1 VAGLPGWD
9 PPGTRDAGAAAAGRP
24 PAPPAPGGPPGPPP
38 GAAPGAGWNPPAP
51 ASFVPPAPHLPPG
64 MPGPAGPAGPGWG
77 PPAGPM
83 PGGPGFGYG
92 YGYGPR
98 SMRTV
103 VRHKPGLGALLGV
116 GGFVM
121 LLLSLTVLPWVSAG
135 GHDTSFSDIRKAV
148 HQSDHLNTGGGGLN
162 PTNTSLPPNLT
173 VPSVPGGGGVGT
185 PVTPPSIPGGGGI
198 GNPVSPP
205 SFPQFR
211 ATDAAPAVPAAAST
225 KGDYLK
231 TYAKGLWILVLV
243 WTGFAVLFATL
254 WVPGSTG
261 ARAVIG
267 FLMAGV
273 IGLVV
278 GIVDEDGT
286 VSMRV
291 IGALA
296 TVVAAV
302 LHFAAVQDL
311 FPSHGG
317 PSWGL
322 GLWASLAGFLL
333 IFAGCAVGTQQTRY
347 PAP

>member
-1 VAGLPGWD
+1 MSDRNGPGAAWSPPPPGPSSTGSNGSGRPNRSAPPPPPAEDADSPWAPPRPAGSVAGLPGWD

-148 HQSDHLNTGGGGLN
+148 HQSDHLNTGGSGGLN

-185 PVTPPSIPGGGGI
+185 PVTPPPVGTGGI
-198 GNPVSPP
+198 
-205 SFPQFR
+205 
-211 ATDAAPAVPAAAST
+211 
-225 KGDYLK
+225 
-231 TYAKGLWILVLV
+231 
-243 WTGFAVLFATL
+243 
-254 WVPGSTG
+254 
-261 ARAVIG
+261 
-267 FLMAGV
+267 
-273 IGLVV
+273 
-278 GIVDEDGT
+278 
-286 VSMRV
+286 
-291 IGALA
+291 
-296 TVVAAV
+296 
-302 LHFAAVQDL
+302 
-311 FPSHGG
+311 
-317 PSWGL
+317 
-322 GLWASLAGFLL
+322 
-333 IFAGCAVGTQQTRY
+333 
-347 PAP
+347 